1 MNIKSISTEE
11 DYNAALER
19 LEVIFDA
26 MPGTPEGKEVEML
39 GILIENYEN
48 EHYPMD

>member
-1 MNIKSISTEE
+1 MNIRSIKTEE

-26 MPGTPEGKEVEML
+26 KRGSSEGEQLEML

-48 EHYPMD
+48 EH